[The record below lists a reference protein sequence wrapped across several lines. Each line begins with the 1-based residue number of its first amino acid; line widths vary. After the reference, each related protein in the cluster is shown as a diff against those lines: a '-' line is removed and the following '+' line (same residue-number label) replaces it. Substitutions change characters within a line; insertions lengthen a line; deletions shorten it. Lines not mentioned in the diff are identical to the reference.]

1 MKCCYKVKISKKIK
15 IITFTITAIMLLFFY
30 FIFLVNP
37 LVVTY
42 SNKKINALAIN
53 SINVAI
59 LNILKDD
66 TLYDR
71 IMNITRSESGEILL
85 IQTNS
90 LEINKLA
97 REITIKAQNCLEEI
111 GSDGVN
117 IPLGAFTGMAFLS
130 GFGPFVNVNIV
141 QIGAITTTF
150 ESVFVSSGINQTNH
164 RIYLNINSNV
174 SVMMPVNSNKVQ
186 TSVQLLLCESIIV
199 GKIPNTYLMA
209 EEKGDMLNLIPD

>member
-1 MKCCYKVKISKKIK
+1 MKYCYKVKVSKKLK
-15 IITFTITAIMLLFFY
+15 IITFITLIIMLLFFY
-30 FIFLVNP
+30 FMFLVNP
-37 LVVTY
+37 LVVSY
-42 SNKKINALAIN
+42 SNKKVNALAIN

-66 TLYDR
+66 SLYDR
-71 IMNITRSESGEILL
+71 IMNITRSDSGDILL

-97 REITIKAQNCLEEI
+97 REVTIKAQNCLEEI
-111 GSDGVN
+111 GSDGIN

-130 GFGPFVNVNIV
+130 GFGPNVNVRVV

-150 ESVFVSSGINQTNH
+150 ESVFVASGINQTNH

-174 SVMMPVNSNKVQ
+174 SVMMPVNSNKVK

-209 EEKGDMLNLIPD
+209 TDKGDMLNLVPS